1 MADKKRVLFLCVGN
15 SCRSQMAEG
24 LLRGIAP
31 EKFDVHSAGAKP
43 AGLNP
48 NAVRVM
54 AEIGID
60 LSGQRSKS
68 VEEYAEERFDF
79 VATVCDN
86 SASGPCP
93 VFLGKTGTA
102 LHWPFFDPAEAGG
115 SEEELLDVFRRVRDE
130 IKAKLEAFVK
140 EHPAA
145 RSSTG
150 HKTYPTTSP

>member
-31 EKFDVHSAGAKP
+31 DAFEVHSAGAEP

-60 LSGQRSKS
+60 LSGHRSKS

-86 SASGPCP
+86 SPNGPCP
-93 VFLGKTGTA
+93 VFLGETGKT
-102 LHWPFFDPAEAGG
+102 LHWPFFDPAEAAGT
-115 SEEELLDVFRRVRDE
+115 EEEVLDVFRRVRDE
-130 IKAKLEAFVK
+130 IKSKLEAFV
-140 EHPAA
+140 EEEAA
-145 RSSTG
+145 LRSPTG
-150 HKTYPTTSP
+150 

>member
-1 MADKKRVLFLCVGN
+1 MAEKKRVLFLCVGN

-31 EKFDVHSAGAKP
+31 DAFEVHSAGAEP

-60 LSGQRSKS
+60 VSGNRSKS
-68 VEEYAEERFDF
+68 VEEYAHERFDF

-93 VFLGKTGTA
+93 VFLGETGEA
-102 LHWPFFDPAEAGG
+102 FHWPFFDPAEADGT
-115 SEEELLDVFRRVRDE
+115 EEEVIDVFRQVRDE
-130 IKAKLEAFVK
+130 IKAKLEAFAK
-140 EHPAA
+140 EEAAA
-145 RSSTG
+145 RPPTG
-150 HKTYPTTSP
+150 